1 MKQVFN
7 MGNFVNDAS
16 DNAKMFLNG
25 NGKQLGS
32 VLIAMIVVGLLL
44 CLFGLKLVRIMA
56 AVTGLLI
63 GAVAGLA
70 VCAVADLS
78 GTAALVVVAVAAV
91 VLAVLTCFLY
101 RVGIFFWILCL
112 SVGTAATL
120 IDIQNMVQ
128 VLIAFAISVLLA
140 VLAVRYI
147 EPIVIIVTSLAG
159 GAEAGMAAAELAG
172 LTSNPWIGYGIGIAL
187 AVIGMIVQ
195 FMMQSRKVGKKE
207 KIYSKKVKE
216 SVSMESEVEK
226 ARMILDD
233 DDTEE
238 ESSETVE
245 FLDDDIEIIGN
256 LDDDLDTIE
265 DFDDDLEI
273 IEDFGDDEDH

>member
-63 GAVAGLA
+63 GAYVGLV
-70 VCAVADLS
+70 VCIVADLS

-91 VLAVLTCFLY
+91 VLAVLACVLY

-128 VLIAFAISVLLA
+128 VLIAFAVSVLLA

-245 FLDDDIEIIGN
+245 FLDDDIEIIGD